1 MKSHGNEIAFNCAI
15 ANFIFEREIQSII
28 FSAFLAVE
36 RFSYQ
41 HNLYAHFTVGRR
53 FVVVTLSTTD
63 STVRA
68 DGVSMQRQRAM
79 NLPAVSKL
87 VFLAFA
93 VDCDHPWL
101 MHL

>member
-1 MKSHGNEIAFNCAI
+1 MHGNEIALNCAI
-15 ANFIFEREIQSII
+15 ANFIFERQIQSII
-28 FSAFLAVE
+28 FSAFLTVE
-36 RFSYQ
+36 RFPFQ
-41 HNLYAHFTVGRR
+41 HNLCAHFSVGRQ

-79 NLPAVSKL
+79 NLPAVSKS

-93 VDCDHPWL
+93 ADCDHPWL
-101 MHL
+101 MYF